1 MVAKECSWKQLT
13 DVVLWLEYMESPLI
27 VYVTLLAEFM
37 GTKWNIYIHRTEQNW
52 TELIFIGRTLAQYI
66 TTKVFNIIQR
76 IGWTHHEGWTAITG
90 TLVRWVDWILYGN
103 QWKAKGSS
111 NRKPHRIGGI
121 SSCQND
127 NTMCHQRR
135 GSCQSDDPLPSV
147 INNVFKLDSWKRMN
161 ASIQT

>member
-1 MVAKECSWKQLT
+1 MLACWLN
-13 DVVLWLEYMESPLI
+13 LWGPSGI
-27 VYVTLLAEFM
+27 S
-37 GTKWNIYIHRTEQNW
+37 ISIEQNW
-52 TELIFIGRTLAQYI
+52 TELIFIGRTLAHYI

-76 IGWTHHEGWTAITG
+76 IVWTHHEGWNAITG
-90 TLVRWVDWILYGN
+90 TLVRWVAWISYGN
-103 QWKAKGSS
+103 QWKTEGSS

-147 INNVFKLDSWKRMN
+147 INNVFKLDSWKTYECINTNIDNLLHIKRN
-161 ASIQT
+161 DLN